1 MNYLLFEIPCLDYY
15 FFCIKYKRLNAREA
29 MPSSIVIFS
38 LNVLTVKPKEEEFEN
53 LYEAFID
60 NT

>member
-1 MNYLLFEIPCLDYY
+1 
-15 FFCIKYKRLNAREA
+15 